1 MHLQEVASHRLHG
14 IEHIAQQHERHMHPP
29 PEKDS
34 SSNHQEIASSAADY
48 HSASACRVTGMR
60 PVCTGIAVESFAN
73 HRNMCDHIA
82 EHLQDPVDE
91 LQSPLKGSRRTG
103 ELLGEKLADAVS

>member
-1 MHLQEVASHRLHG
+1 VHLQEVASHRLLG
-14 IEHIAQQHERHMHPP
+14 MEQNAQQHQRHMHPP

-34 SSNHQEIASSAADY
+34 SSNFQDGASSADDY
-48 HSASACRVTGMR
+48 RSAPACRLTGMR

-73 HRNMCDHIA
+73 HRNMCDHIV

-103 ELLGEKLADAVS
+103 ELL